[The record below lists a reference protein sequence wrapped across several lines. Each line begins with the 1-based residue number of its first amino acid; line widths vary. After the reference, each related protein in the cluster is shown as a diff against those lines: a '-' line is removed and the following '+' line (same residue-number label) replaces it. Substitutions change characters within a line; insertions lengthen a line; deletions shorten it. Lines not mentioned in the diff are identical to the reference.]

1 MKKEGFL
8 FFAVFFA
15 GVFLANLLK
24 YKVGNLCRILN
35 IWILEQFAYSSIS
48 LERLF
53 WQLFW
58 KRGKFAFFSFL
69 LGEWCGYVVASTAC
83 LCLLTGTFGFF
94 LTMAIADL
102 GIRGVAFAFVSVCP
116 HAFLYVAA
124 VLWCRFCGKNKM
136 QYRSFNC
143 DLKSRMKKIFESVS
157 FYGVAV
163 ALMVGGVFAETYI
176 NNPILK
182 MLVKNF

>member
-24 YKVGNLCRILN
+24 YKAGNLCRILN

-58 KRGKFAFFSFL
+58 KRGKFTFFSFL

-102 GIRGVAFAFVSVCP
+102 GIRGVAFAFVSVFP
-116 HAFLYVAA
+116 HAFFYVAA
-124 VLWCRFCGKNKM
+124 VLSTSM
-136 QYRSFNC
+136 P
-143 DLKSRMKKIFESVS
+143 DLLQFSAPAQGNEKKPSLMLYFSKQSLVSVPR
-157 FYGVAV
+157 
-163 ALMVGGVFAETYI
+163 ALKT
-176 NNPILK
+176 
-182 MLVKNF
+182 

>member
-24 YKVGNLCRILN
+24 YKEGNLCRILN

-58 KRGKFAFFSFL
+58 KRGRKNHIRNRMFSSY
-69 LGEWCGYVVASTAC
+69 EYW
-83 LCLLTGTFGFF
+83 
-94 LTMAIADL
+94 
-102 GIRGVAFAFVSVCP
+102 
-116 HAFLYVAA
+116 
-124 VLWCRFCGKNKM
+124 K
-136 QYRSFNC
+136 
-143 DLKSRMKKIFESVS
+143 
-157 FYGVAV
+157 
-163 ALMVGGVFAETYI
+163 
-176 NNPILK
+176 
-182 MLVKNF
+182 

>member
-1 MKKEGFL
+1 MCMKKEGFL

-24 YKVGNLCRILN
+24 YKEGNLCRILN

-94 LTMAIADL
+94 LTMRSEERRV
-102 GIRGVAFAFVSVCP
+102 GKE
-116 HAFLYVAA
+116 
-124 VLWCRFCGKNKM
+124 CR
-136 QYRSFNC
+136 
-143 DLKSRMKKIFESVS
+143 SRWSP
-157 FYGVAV
+157 YH
-163 ALMVGGVFAETYI
+163 
-176 NNPILK
+176 
-182 MLVKNF
+182 

>member
-1 MKKEGFL
+1 
-8 FFAVFFA
+8 
-15 GVFLANLLK
+15 
-24 YKVGNLCRILN
+24 
-35 IWILEQFAYSSIS
+35 
-48 LERLF
+48 
-53 WQLFW
+53 
-58 KRGKFAFFSFL
+58 
-69 LGEWCGYVVASTAC
+69 
-83 LCLLTGTFGFF
+83 
-94 LTMAIADL
+94 
-102 GIRGVAFAFVSVCP
+102 
-116 HAFLYVAA
+116 